1 MKREELTAMGLT
13 DEQIEKIIAENSK
26 DVQAANAKANKN
38 SEELT
43 RLRELEKE
51 YTAMKDKD
59 LSDSERLQKDLDSAN
74 AKIAELEKTQAI
86 ANQRSNAASKF
97 NISAE
102 QASQVIKDDG
112 SFDYEV
118 LGKIISEKETAA
130 AQAKEQEI
138 ANNTTNPGGSSV
150 GGENKE
156 KTEAE
161 KTAETIGKTLAGSNE
176 VTKTVVDSYLQE
188 VKMKFTESG
197 VTTQKEILKRK
208 LGGEL
213 FEEIKLASGAFTSG
227 VCKAGNP
234 ISATGTVDNATNPV
248 GILLTDVYEDN
259 PNGTILKAFGV
270 VNETNANAN
279 ASITLAEEAK
289 KALPLIVFEK

>member
-1 MKREELTAMGLT
+1 MKREDLTAMGLT
-13 DEQIEKIIAENSK
+13 EEQIEKVIAENGK

-118 LGKIISEKETAA
+118 LGKIISDKETAA

-138 ANNTTNPGGSSV
+138 ANGSTNPGGGIA
-150 GGENKE
+150 GGGKDDK

-161 KTAETIGKTLAGSNE
+161 KAAEKIGKTLAGTNKE
-176 VTKTVVDSYLQE
+176 AEAVVSQYL
-188 VKMKFTESG
+188 
-197 VTTQKEILKRK
+197 
-208 LGGEL
+208 
-213 FEEIKLASGAFTSG
+213 
-227 VCKAGNP
+227 
-234 ISATGTVDNATNPV
+234 
-248 GILLTDVYEDN
+248 
-259 PNGTILKAFGV
+259 
-270 VNETNANAN
+270 
-279 ASITLAEEAK
+279 
-289 KALPLIVFEK
+289 